1 MSLTVSGRKPKSLKG
16 NAVNLKTP
24 KRLVNGSGE
33 NGVLTKTKN
42 YLNNSLKY
50 SKNLDDLNKS
60 KKQDED
66 KMSSAKNE
74 PEMIEEKVDSR
85 LAESSK
91 SQDLVELDFNNL
103 SKEEIKQK
111 EKYFDDKLKDLGE
124 KLRKIREMGV
134 CSGQVMSDLK
144 ENEISESL
152 SLCVK
157 DYLAE
162 INKLERDCDD
172 KLELLSEWY
181 VREKHE
187 IEETFKT
194 EKKKAL
200 QEFNDKRKEL
210 KENLLNEHEEIRKQI
225 EIDRNTL
232 DIHLDTA
239 ELKPPP
245 TRNLRRRTNHNNNE
259 NDTSNH
265 DLSSCHINLHVTS
278 SVSSNSSLLQSASVN
293 LASNSNLNVSN
304 ILGSNQ
310 SSYFNSTQNFY
321 SSSSYSQYV
330 NDRKRKIAP
339 NMMFQLNED
348 DLNDDLKHLSKN
360 LRLSHNHSPCKN

>member
-1 MSLTVSGRKPKSLKG
+1 MSLTVPGRKPKSLKV

-24 KRLVNGSGE
+24 KRLVNGSVE

-42 YLNNSLKY
+42 YLNNSFKY
-50 SKNLDDLNKS
+50 SKNLDDLNKLR
-60 KKQDED
+60 KQDED
-66 KMSSAKNE
+66 KMSSVKKE
-74 PEMIEEKVDSR
+74 PEMIEEQTDSR
-85 LAESSK
+85 AADSSK
-91 SQDLVELDFNNL
+91 SHDLVESDFNNL

-144 ENEISESL
+144 ENEISECL
-152 SLCVK
+152 SLFVR

-210 KENLLNEHEEIRKQI
+210 KENLLNEYDERRKKIVSDLRMLEINFDLFDNKMFFTRK
-225 EIDRNTL
+225 
-232 DIHLDTA
+232 
-239 ELKPPP
+239 
-245 TRNLRRRTNHNNNE
+245 LRRRTNPP
-259 NDTSNH
+259 
-265 DLSSCHINLHVTS
+265 CNLNFDFLIDS
-278 SVSSNSSLLQSASVN
+278 SSLD
-293 LASNSNLNVSN
+293 
-304 ILGSNQ
+304 IL
-310 SSYFNSTQNFY
+310 Y
-321 SSSSYSQYV
+321 
-330 NDRKRKIAP
+330 
-339 NMMFQLNED
+339 
-348 DLNDDLKHLSKN
+348 
-360 LRLSHNHSPCKN
+360 